1 MEAFQCE
8 RQLQDCASKGGGAK
22 CLMLRRRFLAAATL
36 TAATTP
42 LVRLAAATP
51 AAAAKLT
58 DVNLWTDAW
67 VVRHPPTHDLEGL
80 LIRLRRHGVTNGWA
94 GSFEGVLHT
103 DLAGANAR
111 LAASCAR
118 TGGLLLPFGTVNPTF
133 PDWEEDLRRC
143 HEDLHMRGIRV
154 FPNYHGYDLADA
166 RFVRLLTAA
175 ATRQLIVQIV
185 VMIEDERAQNPA
197 LTTAPLPLA
206 PLPDLM
212 RRTPGA
218 RVMLLNAASRVIS
231 ASNPLARRL
240 VEAGVVFD
248 LATLE
253 TVAGVEN
260 ALRNVPGLR
269 FSFGSHAP
277 YFYFESALLKLRESD
292 LSREQETAIRHGHA
306 DALLA

>member
-1 MEAFQCE
+1 
-8 RQLQDCASKGGGAK
+8 
-22 CLMLRRRFLAAATL
+22 MLRRRFIAAATL

-42 LVRLAAATP
+42 VARLTSAAP
-51 AAAAKLT
+51 AAAAALT

-67 VVRHPPTHDLEGL
+67 VVRHPPTRDLDGL
-80 LIRLRRHGVTNGWA
+80 LARIRRHGVTSGWA

-103 DLAGANAR
+103 DVAGANAR
-111 LAASCAR
+111 LTETCAR

-143 HEDLHMRGIRV
+143 HEECRMRGIRV
-154 FPNYHGYDLADA
+154 FPNYHGFDLADA
-166 RFVRLLTAA
+166 RFARLLTAA
-175 ATRQLIVQIV
+175 AARRLIVQIV
-185 VMIEDERAQNPA
+185 VAIEDERSQNPA
-197 LTTAPLPLA
+197 LSAAPVALA

-240 VEAGVVFD
+240 VEAGVGFD

-253 TVAGVEN
+253 TVAGVET

-277 YFYFESALLKLRESD
+277 YFYFEAALLKLRESE
-292 LSREQETAIRHGHA
+292 LSPEQDAAIRHGHA
-306 DALLA
+306 AGLLA

>member
-1 MEAFQCE
+1 
-8 RQLQDCASKGGGAK
+8 
-22 CLMLRRRFLAAATL
+22 MLRRRFLAAATL

-42 LVRLAAATP
+42 FTRLSAAAP
-51 AAAAKLT
+51 AAPVSLT

-67 VVRHPPTHDLEGL
+67 VVRRPPTHDLEGL
-80 LIRLRRHGVTNGWA
+80 LAQLRRHGVTSGWA

-111 LAASCAR
+111 LAESCAR
-118 TGGLLLPFGTVNPTF
+118 TSGLLRPFGTVNPTF

-143 HEDLHMRGIRV
+143 HEVWSMPGIRV

-166 RFVRLLTAA
+166 RFARLLAA
-175 ATRQLIVQIV
+175 ATARRMAVQIV
-185 VMIEDERAQNPA
+185 VTIEDERSQNPVLA
-197 LTTAPLPLA
+197 AAPVPLA
-206 PLPDLM
+206 PLPDVL
-212 RRTPGA
+212 RRVLGA
-218 RVMLLNAASRVIS
+218 KVMLLNAASRVIS

-240 VEAGVVFD
+240 VDAGVVFD

-277 YFYFESALLKLRESD
+277 YFYFESALLKLRESELTPD
-292 LSREQETAIRHGHA
+292 QATAIRHGHA
-306 DALLA
+306 AALLA

>member
-1 MEAFQCE
+1 
-8 RQLQDCASKGGGAK
+8 
-22 CLMLRRRFLAAATL
+22 MLRRRFIAAATL

-42 LVRLAAATP
+42 VVRVAS
-51 AAAAKLT
+51 AAAAPALT

-67 VVRHPPTHDLEGL
+67 VVRHPPTRDLDGL
-80 LIRLRRHGVTNGWA
+80 LARLRRHGVTSGWA

-103 DLAGANAR
+103 DIAGANAR
-111 LAASCAR
+111 LTATCAR

-143 HEDLHMRGIRV
+143 HEECHMRGIRV

-166 RFVRLLTAA
+166 RFARLLAA
-175 ATRQLIVQIV
+175 AAARRLIVQIV
-185 VMIEDERAQNPA
+185 VAIEDERSHNPA
-197 LTTAPLPLA
+197 LTTAPVALA

-240 VEAGVVFD
+240 VEAGVGFD

-253 TVAGVEN
+253 TVAGVET
-260 ALRNVPGLR
+260 ALHNVPGLR

-277 YFYFESALLKLRESD
+277 YFYFEAALLKLRESV
-292 LSREQETAIRHGHA
+292 LSPEQDAAVRHGHA
-306 DALLA
+306 AALLA